1 MSFRF
6 LFLKGSCTD
15 PHFDLLQQLSI
26 ITERLHD
33 SEAAVAR
40 YRHDL
45 CKASD
50 EIEALTSTLRERQ
63 GSLDQATWDRQSL
76 QRSVERL
83 RLELRAAHVRAE
95 ELQSELSALRSERTG
110 AEQLKAQLLELHD
123 LNTELRNQLDTA
135 KVSQERSADLHI
147 KQYKTLLAAMRYK
160 NAQFVR
166 EHDLR
171 ADLAHQKVY
180 LTRLTNGLRA
190 TDQYAAEFLETWCPL
205 RTKRTISETTARC
218 KLRGTFLAVRAMVRM
233 RHMAQHWARTSKM
246 SQALHQAH
254 LAAKVNKYTVA

>member
-1 MSFRF
+1 M
-6 LFLKGSCTD
+6 
-15 PHFDLLQQLSI
+15 
-26 ITERLHD
+26 
-33 SEAAVAR
+33 
-40 YRHDL
+40 
-45 CKASD
+45 
-50 EIEALTSTLRERQ
+50 
-63 GSLDQATWDRQSL
+63 DQATSDRQSL

-95 ELQSELSALRSERTG
+95 ELQSELNALRSERTG
-110 AEQLKAQLLELHD
+110 AEQLQSQLLELYD

-135 KVSQERSADLHI
+135 KASQERSTDLHI

-180 LTRLTNGLRA
+180 LTRLTDGLRA
-190 TDQYAAEFLETWCPL
+190 ADQYTAELLDDWYPS

-233 RHMAQHWARTSKM
+233 RRMAQHWARTSKM
-246 SQALHQAH
+246 SEALRQAH
-254 LAAKVNKYTVA
+254 LAAKANRYAVA